1 MALEISDNQI
11 LTLYRHY
18 AEALK
23 GLYDE
28 NEAKAL
34 ARLVFQEIIGISPAR
49 LFADPTQLLT
59 ESEILNVHFAFKDL
73 LKGKPIQYLIGKAYF
88 RGLELHVEPGVLIP
102 RPETEEL
109 VGLVIE
115 DFRNS
120 EGIRILDIGTGSG
133 CIAISLA
140 RELKNPVVYAL
151 DNHDTAL
158 AIASQNAQ
166 KHNVRIDFQKNNILD
181 PTGWDD
187 LPRQL
192 DVVISNPPYITES
205 EKHGLHRN
213 VTGYEPPEALFVPDD
228 EPLIFYK
235 AITSTAHSILKSGGR
250 LYYEINEKLGKEIAH
265 LLKETG
271 FCNVSVIN
279 DFRGKDRFVVAHRP

>member
-18 AEALK
+18 AKALK

-34 ARLVFQEIIGISPAR
+34 ARLVFQEILGVSPAR
-49 LFADPTQLLT
+49 LFAEPNRLLT

-73 LKGKPIQYLIGKAYF
+73 LKGKPIQYVTGKAYF
-88 RGLELHVEPGVLIP
+88 RGFELHVEPGVLIP

-120 EGIRILDIGTGSG
+120 EGVRILDIGTGSG

-140 RELKNPVVYAL
+140 RELKNPIVYAL
-151 DNHDTAL
+151 DNLNTAL
-158 AIASQNAQ
+158 ALASQNAQ

-192 DVVISNPPYITES
+192 DVLISNPPYITES

-213 VTGYEPPEALFVPDD
+213 VTRYEPPEALFVPDND
-228 EPLIFYK
+228 PLVFYR
-235 AITSTAHSILKSGGR
+235 AIARAAQLILNSGGR
-250 LYYEINEKLGKEIAH
+250 LYFEINERWGNETAH
-265 LLKETG
+265 LLEEAG
-271 FCNVSVIN
+271 FCNVSVIK
-279 DFRGKDRFVVAHRP
+279 DFWGKVRFVVASRP